1 MHRSYQE
8 VCHWLNEISAP
19 QRGSILVLEF
29 FQVDNIQLQAFFLRG
44 KYLNFIYS
52 RVTLPGKFLQP
63 YTRSLNSPISSKTY
77 TMKKLIPLVLA
88 LVLYSYICHSQGC
101 ISARSL
107 VGFGQF
113 VIPQSGEDPVKWV
126 VNLNTRYFTS
136 YKNYRGT
143 EYLPQAPEDRR
154 INHIFVSDVSITRM
168 FDKGWSLSLDLPYT
182 SASRSSYG
190 EHDSHDTNK
199 TIHTTHATGL
209 SDIRVAMYKW
219 MWDVTTYHKGN
230 IQLGLGVKLPTGNY
244 HAEDYFYKKHNDPT
258 KTVVAPVNLSTQ
270 LGDGGTGFTVEVN
283 SFFTLGKSISLYGNF
298 FYLISPKDQ
307 NGVSTMWGETLAT
320 AETSQDS
327 VAYNNAVISGQNV
340 MSVPD
345 AFTFRLG
352 ANYTSNRFIY
362 SAGFRMEGQPVHDLI
377 GGDNGL
383 RRSGSIISV
392 EPGIN
397 YNVKNSMIFAYVPIA
412 IYRNSKQIAP
422 DETLGVQSTGG
433 FADYLIFV
441 GVLFKLQ

>member
-1 MHRSYQE
+1 
-8 VCHWLNEISAP
+8 
-19 QRGSILVLEF
+19 
-29 FQVDNIQLQAFFLRG
+29 
-44 KYLNFIYS
+44 
-52 RVTLPGKFLQP
+52 
-63 YTRSLNSPISSKTY
+63 
-77 TMKKLIPLVLA
+77 MKKLIPLA
-88 LVLYSYICHSQGC
+88 LCFVLYSYFAQSQGC
-101 ISARSL
+101 ISVRSL

-126 VNLNTRYFTS
+126 VNINTRYFTS

-143 EYLPQAPEDRR
+143 EYIEQAPEDRR
-154 INHIFVSDVSITRM
+154 INHIFVSDVAVTRM
-168 FDKGWSLSLDLPYT
+168 FDNGWSLSIDLPYT

-190 EHDSHDTNK
+190 EHDSHDPTK

-209 SDIRVAMYKW
+209 SDIRLAVYKW

-230 IQLGLGVKLPTGNY
+230 VQLGLGVKLPTGNY
-244 HAEDYFYKKHNDPT
+244 HAEDYFYKNYQDPT

-283 SFFTLGKSISLYGNF
+283 SFYTLTKSISLYGNF

-307 NGVSTMWGETLAT
+307 NGVSTLWGETLAT
-320 AETSQDS
+320 AETPGDT

-352 ANYTSNRFIY
+352 ANYTRNRFIY
-362 SAGFRMEGQPVHDLI
+362 SLGFRMEGQPVHDLI

-392 EPGIN
+392 EPGVN
-397 YNVKNSMIFAYVPIA
+397 YSIKNSMIFAYVPIA
-412 IYRNSKQIAP
+412 IHKNSKQIAP
-422 DETLGVQSTGG
+422 DQVLGVLSTGG

-441 GVLFKLQ
+441 GVLFKVQ